1 MIELLERLGYYPRF
15 CVWELTLGCNLRCL
29 HCGSYAGDKRRDE
42 LTLEESLKIADQL
55 AEMGCEK
62 VTLGGGEPTLN
73 PDWHLIGK
81 RLTERGVRVNMIA
94 NGWHW
99 TKGHVDKAREGGLAN
114 VAFSLDGFEEAHD
127 RQRREDSY
135 RRVIEAIDI
144 CVAEEMPVSVITTI
158 NKLNAPTLR
167 DLRDFLGEKGV
178 ASWQLQ
184 IGIPS
189 GTMSHYKDE
198 LVVEPEAMLEL
209 VPLIAE
215 LRTDGV
221 ERPIVYPSDNIGYF
235 GKYEKA
241 LRDRG
246 AQINFWIGCRAG
258 LQVIGIESDGG
269 VKGCLSL
276 PSAMHGKEDIFLEGN
291 LREQSLHE
299 LWTRQSAF
307 SYNRDFAMEQLSG
320 FCARCRFRDICRGGC
335 AWTAYSH
342 TSNRFDNPYCFYRQ
356 AVVRRQFDLIDEEPT
371 DDEITFA
378 EPGLSYADDDPAMTP
393 AAKAR
398 QQAEE
403 AAVQQHPQPV
413 TPAAS
418 PADADA

>member
-15 CVWELTLGCNLRCL
+15 AVWELTLGCNLRCL
-29 HCGSYAGDKRRDE
+29 HCGSYAGSKRKNE

-55 AEMGCEK
+55 AEAGCEK

-81 RLTERGVRVNMIA
+81 RLTEKGVRVNIIA

-99 TKGHVDKAREGGLAN
+99 TKEHVAKAKEGGLTN

-127 RQRREDSY
+127 RQRREDSF
-135 RRVIEAIDI
+135 RRVVEAIDI
-144 CVAEEMPVSVITTI
+144 CVAEGMPTSIITTI
-158 NKLNAPTLR
+158 NRLNAGTLR
-167 DLRDFLGEKGV
+167 EFRAFLAEKGIV
-178 ASWQLQ
+178 SWQLQ

-189 GTMSHYKDE
+189 GTMSHHKEE
-198 LVVEPEAMLEL
+198 LVVKPEDMLDL

-215 LRTDGV
+215 LRDDPDK
-221 ERPIVYPSDNIGYF
+221 RPIVYPSDNIGYF

-276 PSAMHGKEDIFLEGN
+276 PSAKHGKADIFLEGN
-291 LREQSLHE
+291 LREQNLAE
-299 LWTRQSAF
+299 LWAKDDAF
-307 SYNRDFAMEQLSG
+307 AYNRKFSVEQLAG

-342 TSNRFDNPYCFYRQ
+342 TRNRFDNPYCFYRQ
-356 AVVRRQFDLIDEEPT
+356 AVVRRRFELIDEEPT
-371 DDEITFA
+371 AEELAWA
-378 EPGLSYADDDPAMTP
+378 EPGVEYAPDDPAAQ
-393 AAKAR
+393 AANA
-398 QQAEE
+398 QAANAQAGAE
-403 AAVQQHPQPV
+403 
-413 TPAAS
+413 S
-418 PADADA
+418 